1 MINCCVML
9 SIAIGVCV
17 ATSTLRL
24 GGGTVVELKTVGDM
38 CVLAVEVPAQRAS
51 AQCTVLVRTQPVET
65 GSFFANDVV
74 PEFAYYWRLGSA
86 VFDETHNIGKNAL
99 TQDRD
104 ATAKCGEGGGTYYL
118 GVKLIEC
125 GEDQM
130 CKAVVTAALDHLTAV
145 TIDVDGDMHSA
156 RLTLPPTRSVDF
168 YVPME
173 AAKGHTTVSM
183 DIETVGTS
191 FIGRYIIKWR
201 PQNLVMFLNTVETS
215 DFSRTFTIG
224 PLQDDIYVVRIGV
237 MLGGTSTFSVRIRY
251 GNDASGVDYPVA
263 TCAKPACST
272 LASGGCAGC
281 VVAGCKWCD
290 FSAQCVLP
298 TDPAASLPCGQI
310 SWVDKCSTTNNNNN
324 NTSTGQPCPA
334 FNENCALCLNTGRCS
349 YCKGIGCV
357 NKAQQCA
364 DNAAPLQMDQCSQA
378 GSIITPSGTTKA
390 SGASDSARNV
400 GKTTALTMLAV
411 AVMQDL

>member
-1 MINCCVML
+1 MNRL
-9 SIAIGVCV
+9 LLTTIAIAGCI
-17 ATSTLRL
+17 AASTLRL
-24 GGGTVVELKTVGDM
+24 GSGTVVELKTVGDM
-38 CVLAVEVPAQRAS
+38 CVLAVDVPAHRAS
-51 AQCTVLVRTQPVET
+51 AQCTVRVRTQPIET
-65 GSFFANDVV
+65 GSLFANDVV
-74 PEFAYYWRLGSA
+74 PEFGYYWRLGSA
-86 VFDETHNIGKNAL
+86 VFDETHNIGKLAQ
-99 TQDRD
+99 TMDRD
-104 ATAKCGEGGGTYYL
+104 AIAKCGEGGGTYYL

-173 AAKGHTTVSM
+173 SAKGHTTISM

-191 FIGRYIIKWR
+191 FVGKYNIKWR
-201 PQNLVMFLNTVETS
+201 PQNLVMFLNTVETA
-215 DFSRTFTIG
+215 DFSRKFTIG

-251 GNDASGVDYPVA
+251 GNDASGIDYPVA
-263 TCAKPACST
+263 ACVKPACAT
-272 LASGGCAGC
+272 LASSGCAGC

-290 FSAQCVLP
+290 FSAQCALP
-298 TDPAASLPCGQI
+298 TDAAVSLPCGQI
-310 SWVDKCSTTNNNNN
+310 SWVDKCGANNNS
-324 NTSTGQPCPA
+324 STGQPCPA

-357 NKAQQCA
+357 DKAQQCA
-364 DNAAPLQMDQCSQA
+364 DNAAPLQMGQCSQA
-378 GSIITPSGTTKA
+378 GSIITPSGTTKT
-390 SGASDSARNV
+390 SGAGARNV
-400 GKTTALTMLAV
+400 GLTTVALTMAV
-411 AVMQDL
+411 VAAIQICNF